1 MKRKT
6 TSLKSLTS
14 PRDFHP
20 FQHHEAAPRR
30 LLKRLNLLVH
40 GRVHRKPHPHP
51 APHIQTPNNA
61 SSVSL
66 SRGPSLLS
74 AASRLSRPPL
84 TAEPDSFVPNESLAD
99 QRACIKIRLATFNM
113 HDQLP
118 SSSGDLRD
126 LLGDISSCPNPPKR
140 KKRGSSHSSAGGF
153 SSRGSILTIPTE
165 KELPKFPLTAEHPYH
180 VIVVASQECPTA
192 SGVLAGKVRT
202 LDGKGWTSILESYLC
217 GGSFYNDSDSGSGS
231 SGSEGDD
238 DGEGS
243 PSEPTHGDISRDPAP
258 PDARGVDSSS
268 ILSRATGATSQT
280 QRNED
285 EQPSQAGAS
294 SAHGSRSSS
303 KGRRKRG
310 PYVLV
315 EKERLMGIYI
325 AVFVARS
332 CEDLIE
338 GVSKSRVPAGLI
350 GGRLGNKG
358 GVGVSLYF
366 ASSRLL
372 FVSAHLAAHA
382 SGLEIR
388 KANALKILDE
398 LDVDDYYEAS
408 GKIGPKPKNIT
419 DRFDQTFFLGDL
431 NFRLN
436 VSRLHADWLIRGKD
450 YVTALQFDQLKDV
463 LAEANSVFKGFSEG
477 EITFAPTYKYDVV
490 HPVKKKRSALLRS
503 KSKRYSRD
511 GGKLSPPLLDS
522 DASSNKGSAT
532 DPEVMHGTSK
542 PGDDDALSVISSAGT
557 ISTMSAFDPIE
568 RSEIDRADLTSLG
581 LPTAPTKGDETHMDA
596 VRKAQIR
603 FLTLVRSNSAAA
615 ALAHARSRSGSSPL
629 TPKSAPA
636 FNAVFPPRPMLQA
649 SQSAVVVPMR
659 RSTSSPTGYADMPA
673 ILKGEKV
680 LEEPM
685 ALQKGKD
692 VEEEKDTERGKGLA
706 KTKSKVESV
715 VAPVEPV
722 FDSSSKQRVQSYTD
736 RILFKS
742 TVVPPDEPEEAAP
755 AWTAPPLAQSR
766 SAIFADALRNL
777 AHPSAIGAAPTF
789 QRPSAEEAD
798 ERSRRRRAS
807 AEDRQLKFGDLFT
820 RPRFKSMST
829 DSLAPSPTFDAPPA
843 SNDELPTHD
852 FPRTKSLQPSHLVRR
867 NSAADSTGTNETNE
881 TANRK
886 KAFWKRVASFP
897 SLGAS
902 PSSPTDGEVHSETVA
917 SPLASPD
924 LFTATATSN
933 SPTLTGTEPSFLARR
948 PPPRKMFTLSANSPP
963 SSPDDVRSPIDFP
976 SHALTD
982 KPAMARS
989 NSDSIAADSPAGPS
1003 GSSRTGFP
1011 RSATFAPSHRVTRSV
1026 SGGPPMPDERRNT
1039 ASSASLNSRFKLFL
1053 NSLPLPFLSTTVRPV
1068 QPPVA
1073 APTFRT
1079 PKTGPRP
1086 GEIEVIKYDS
1096 VADLTRM
1103 AAVSDHRPV
1112 YLVCAV
1118 GVHQPVEEDER

>member
-1 MKRKT
+1 
-6 TSLKSLTS
+6 
-14 PRDFHP
+14 
-20 FQHHEAAPRR
+20 
-30 LLKRLNLLVH
+30 
-40 GRVHRKPHPHP
+40 
-51 APHIQTPNNA
+51 
-61 SSVSL
+61 
-66 SRGPSLLS
+66 
-74 AASRLSRPPL
+74 
-84 TAEPDSFVPNESLAD
+84 
-99 QRACIKIRLATFNM
+99 M

-140 KKRGSSHSSAGGF
+140 KKRGSSRSSAGGF
-153 SSRGSILTIPTE
+153 SSRGSVLTIPTE

-180 VIVVASQECPTA
+180 IVVVASQECPTA

-217 GGSFYNDSDSGSGS
+217 GGSSYDDSDSETGS

-243 PSEPTHGDISRDPAP
+243 PDGDISRDPTPA
-258 PDARGVDSSS
+258 DARGVDSSS

-285 EQPSQAGAS
+285 EQPGQAGAS
-294 SAHGSRSSS
+294 SAHGSRPSS
-303 KGRRKRG
+303 KERHKRG
-310 PYVLV
+310 PYILV

-358 GVGVSLYF
+358 GVGISLYF

-398 LDVDDYYEAS
+398 LDVDDYWEAS
-408 GKIGPKPKNIT
+408 GRVGPKPKNIT

-436 VSRLHADWLIRGKD
+436 ISRLHADWLIRGKD
-450 YVTALQFDQLKDV
+450 YVTALQFDQLRDV
-463 LAEANSVFKGFSEG
+463 LAEADSVFKGFSEG

-490 HPVKKKRSALLRS
+490 HPVKKKRSALLRT
-503 KSKRYSRD
+503 KSKRHSRD
-511 GGKLSPPLLDS
+511 GGKLSPPHPDS
-522 DASSNKGSAT
+522 DALSNNGSAT
-532 DPEVMHGTSK
+532 DPEVMHGASK
-542 PGDDDALSVISSAGT
+542 PGDDDALSVISSVGT

-568 RSEIDRADLTSLG
+568 RSEIDKADLTSLG
-581 LPTAPTKGDETHMDA
+581 LPTAPTKGGETHMDA

-603 FLTLVRSNSAAA
+603 FLTLVRNNSAAA
-615 ALAHARSRSGSSPL
+615 AFSHARSRSGSAPL

-636 FNAVFPPRPMLQA
+636 LNTLFPPRPILQA
-649 SQSAVVVPMR
+649 SQSAVVVPMS
-659 RSTSSPTGYADMPA
+659 RSASSPVGYAEMPA
-673 ILKGEKV
+673 NLKDEKV
-680 LEEPM
+680 IEEPM
-685 ALQKGKD
+685 AAEKNKEKD
-692 VEEEKDTERGKGLA
+692 KDAEEEQDKERETGLA

-715 VAPVEPV
+715 VSAEPV

-742 TVVPPDEPEEAAP
+742 TVVPPDEPDEPEP
-755 AWTAPPLAQSR
+755 EPTAPPLAPSR
-766 SAIFADALRNL
+766 STIFVDALRNL
-777 AHPSAIGAAPTF
+777 AHPSAIGPAPTF
-789 QRPSAEEAD
+789 RRPSAEDAD
-798 ERSRRRRAS
+798 ERPRRPRRAS
-807 AEDRQLKFGDLFT
+807 AEDRPLKFGDLFT

-829 DSLAPSPTFDAPPA
+829 DSLATSPAFAPPVP
-843 SNDELPTHD
+843 SDELPPRD

-867 NSAADSTGTNETNE
+867 NSAADSTGTNDTNE
-881 TANRK
+881 TASRK

-897 SLGAS
+897 SLSAS
-902 PSSPTDGEVHSETVA
+902 PSSPTTGEVHFETVA

-924 LFTATATSN
+924 LSAAEATSK
-933 SPTLTGTEPSFLARR
+933 STTLTGTEPSFFTRR

-963 SSPDDVRSPIDFP
+963 SSPEDVRAPIDFP
-976 SHALTD
+976 SHALSD
-982 KPAMARS
+982 NPPMARS
-989 NSDSIAADSPAGPS
+989 NSDSVAADSPAGAS
-1003 GSSRTGFP
+1003 GSSSIGFS
-1011 RSATFAPSHRVTRSV
+1011 RSAPFAPRHRVTRSV
-1026 SGGPPMPDERRNT
+1026 SGGPPAPDEPRNT
-1039 ASSASLNSRFKLFL
+1039 ASSSSLNSRFKSFL
-1053 NSLPLPFLSTTVRPV
+1053 NSIPLPFLSTPARPF
-1068 QPPVA
+1068 QPPAA
-1073 APTFRT
+1073 APTLRT

-1118 GVHQPVEEDER
+1118 GVHQRVEDERRAV